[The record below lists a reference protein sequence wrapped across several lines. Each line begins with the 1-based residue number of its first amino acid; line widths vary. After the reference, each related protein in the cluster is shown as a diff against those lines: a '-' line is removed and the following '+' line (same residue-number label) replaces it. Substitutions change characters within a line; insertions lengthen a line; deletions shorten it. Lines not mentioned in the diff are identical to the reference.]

1 VNTSTAGAQTSIGGA
16 GANSAPRRKARA
28 DSRDEDDVA
37 PPEPPAVPSI
47 DGHERCT
54 DMGFMETTSSGA
66 ARLYAT
72 SDARRGSRLRRRF
85 DREVAALDLP
95 RGPSSEALVTEQDLA
110 ILPPAARRYLQFM
123 GVVGRPRD
131 WSFRAGWRGRF
142 RRGPSEAW
150 LPCEAWQYDS
160 AVEVARIFH
169 MRITLAN
176 VLPTVVRDTYVKGR
190 GRMLAKACDLLKV
203 VDATGLELD
212 LGEMVTY
219 LNDAVLYAPSM
230 ILRSN
235 TEWSAVGESCFDL
248 KLHDAGNTVC
258 ARVYIDG
265 RGAPYDFSTTD
276 RFVSDPYTKGHPMV
290 RARWT
295 TPVDDWMFC
304 DGRMVPSEGKAVWH
318 LPGGTFDYARF
329 HLLRREL
336 AFNIAPG
343 A

>member
-1 VNTSTAGAQTSIGGA
+1 MDAAPLSAG
-16 GANSAPRRKARA
+16 
-28 DSRDEDDVA
+28 
-37 PPEPPAVPSI
+37 
-47 DGHERCT
+47 
-54 DMGFMETTSSGA
+54 
-66 ARLYAT
+66 
-72 SDARRGSRLRRRF
+72 SDARRSSRIRRRF

-95 RGPSSEALVTEQDLA
+95 RGPSSGPPVSEEDLA
-110 ILPPAARRYLQFM
+110 DLPPAAQRYLHFM

-131 WSFRAGWRGRF
+131 WSFRAGWRGHF
-142 RRGPSEAW
+142 RRGPSEEW

-169 MRITLAN
+169 MRLALAN
-176 VLPTVVRDTYVKGR
+176 VLPTMVRDTYLKGH
-190 GRMLAKACDLLKV
+190 GRMQAKACDLFKV

-230 ILRSN
+230 ILRPN
-235 TEWSAVGESCFDL
+235 TEWLSVGESCFDL
-248 KLHDAGNTVC
+248 KLRDGGNAVS
-258 ARVYIDG
+258 ARVFIDG

-295 TPVDDWMFC
+295 TPIDDWMRW
-304 DGRMVPSEGKAVWH
+304 DGRVVPYQGKAVWH

-329 HLLRREL
+329 HLVRQGL
-336 AFNIAPG
+336 AFNVATRT
-343 A
+343 